1 MYIDWY
7 ELMGRPNWISN
18 QNKKYKA
25 IVNDLKLVVKVGKF
39 LEKKGLLVQNEVYGT
54 KLS

>member
-1 MYIDWY
+1 
-7 ELMGRPNWISN
+7 MGRPNWISN

-39 LEKKGLLVQNEVYGT
+39 CGKGVFWYKNEVYGT